1 MSQHELLLG
10 RALREERT
18 GDNNEKKKVEAASC
32 HGVGGSERRIVTL
45 QGFGGGGLEGGGF
58 LGAFWAGRVSGRDNS
73 FVPGRIA
80 AIHTASDGD
89 GWKANSG
96 ADPNLEAPPEHPWC
110 HRRGR
115 VTAFLSSTSASD
127 QISLVQP
134 QHAKWP
140 VVRPSYRPPSLRHC
154 AHACIDPTH
163 FVSGGMARFEAVM
176 RNRGSMIAGRRDVR
190 SSSSPRC

>member
-1 MSQHELLLG
+1 MSQHELLPG

-32 HGVGGSERRIVTL
+32 HRVGGSERRIVTL
-45 QGFGGGGLEGGGF
+45 QGFGGGGLGRGGVF

-96 ADPNLEAPPEHPWC
+96 AGP
-110 HRRGR
+110 
-115 VTAFLSSTSASD
+115 
-127 QISLVQP
+127 
-134 QHAKWP
+134 
-140 VVRPSYRPPSLRHC
+140 
-154 AHACIDPTH
+154 
-163 FVSGGMARFEAVM
+163 
-176 RNRGSMIAGRRDVR
+176 
-190 SSSSPRC
+190 

>member
-1 MSQHELLLG
+1 MSQHELLPG

-32 HGVGGSERRIVTL
+32 HRVGGSERRIVTL
-45 QGFGGGGLEGGGF
+45 QGFGGGGLGRGGF
-58 LGAFWAGRVSGRDNS
+58 SLGPFGPAGSPAETIASFRGESPQYIRQAMATAGRQ
-73 FVPGRIA
+73 
-80 AIHTASDGD
+80 TAVR
-89 GWKANSG
+89 
-96 ADPNLEAPPEHPWC
+96 DPNLEAPPEHPWC

-140 VVRPSYRPPSLRHC
+140 VVRPSYRPPFSETLR
-154 AHACIDPTH
+154 AS
-163 FVSGGMARFEAVM
+163 VY
-176 RNRGSMIAGRRDVR
+176 
-190 SSSSPRC
+190 